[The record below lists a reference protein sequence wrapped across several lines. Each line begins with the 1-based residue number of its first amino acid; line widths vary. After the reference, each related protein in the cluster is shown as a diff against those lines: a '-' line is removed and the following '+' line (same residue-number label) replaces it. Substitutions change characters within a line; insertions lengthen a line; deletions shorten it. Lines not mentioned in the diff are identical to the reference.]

1 MERYRF
7 RQRTEVVPPYRM
19 LNSIIGCLGY
29 NWTLSIYPFQD
40 INRQICGRR
49 RSHSYD
55 PLSLINIIVNRP
67 INRYVR
73 LVKRADGSSTTSLFH
88 YFVTLMHCRSGEVRG
103 LFNPC
108 HLSFLLFL
116 LVSLRFFFFF
126 FLVLVLFFY
135 FYFYTRLLLVYFIS
149 PFLTVSLIVLI
160 STVWEK
166 SGRINKCVCEE
177 YDILN

>member
-29 NWTLSIYPFQD
+29 NWRLSIYPFQD

-116 LVSLRFFFFF
+116 LVSLRFFF
-126 FLVLVLFFY
+126 LFFG
-135 FYFYTRLLLVYFIS
+135 FDFV
-149 PFLTVSLIVLI
+149 FLFLFLYATAVGLFHFSIFN
-160 STVWEK
+160 
-166 SGRINKCVCEE
+166 RIFDCFDINGVGKKWSNK
-177 YDILN
+177 

>member
-40 INRQICGRR
+40 INRQICGR
-49 RSHSYD
+49 SHSYD

-67 INRYVR
+67 TNRYVR

-116 LVSLRFFFFF
+116 LVSLRFFFF
-126 FLVLVLFFY
+126 LFFG
-135 FYFYTRLLLVYFIS
+135 FGFV
-149 PFLTVSLIVLI
+149 FLFLFLYATAVGLFHFSIFN
-160 STVWEK
+160 
-166 SGRINKCVCEE
+166 RIFDCFDINGVGKKWSNK
-177 YDILN
+177 